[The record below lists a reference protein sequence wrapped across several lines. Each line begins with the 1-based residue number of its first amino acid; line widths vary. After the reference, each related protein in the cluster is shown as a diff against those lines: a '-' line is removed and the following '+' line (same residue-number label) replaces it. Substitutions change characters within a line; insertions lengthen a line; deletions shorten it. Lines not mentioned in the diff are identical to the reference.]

1 MNLIQVIGGV
11 LVIDGLGNLLISGR
25 DPSRDPSRIVES
37 VIGGF
42 LYAVGKED

>member
-11 LVIDGLGNLLISGR
+11 LVIDGLGNLLITGR
-25 DPSRDPSRIVES
+25 DPGPRIVES

-42 LYAVGKED
+42 LYAAGKED